1 MTLEEL
7 RAIPMQ
13 YTFGYSA
20 DTHGLRQY
28 VNIEHGLAKQVYTP
42 RNKKTGEWGV
52 GEVTYKLTD
61 TGEEFVNVA
70 DLLAA
75 INARKHA

>member
-7 RAIPMQ
+7 KTIPLQ

-28 VNIEHGLAKQVYTP
+28 VNIEHGIAKQVYTP
-42 RNKKTGEWGV
+42 YNKKTGEWGT
-52 GEVTYKLTD
+52 GEVTYKMTD
-61 TGEEFVNVA
+61 TGQEF
-70 DLLAA
+70 DTIDGLLAG